1 MNSAISP
8 IEAWRTKNNVD
19 LSTSEKSVLDWRA
32 QRLAIAALI
41 PTVYEAGY
49 VLSMPLNGDDD
60 SGVDL
65 TISGSETLG
74 HRGGSVLDV
83 QVKSVR
89 DGSGSLRG
97 NKEDGFT
104 YDLDAT
110 TYNRLVRENILDFV
124 FVLVV
129 FEPDVD
135 WIRES
140 DEDII
145 QRCQRYMVHLLGRE
159 QTSNTKTQSIAISP
173 SDRLDSV
180 RLRKFIEAKPG
191 RKINV

>member
-1 MNSAISP
+1 MNSTFSP
-8 IEAWRTKNNVD
+8 IEAWRAKNNVD
-19 LSTSEKSVLDWRA
+19 SSASEKLVLDWRA

-89 DGSGSLRG
+89 DGAGSLRG
-97 NKEDGFT
+97 NKDDGFT
-104 YDLDAT
+104 YDLDAA
-110 TYNRLVRENILDFV
+110 TYNRLVKENVLDFV

-145 QRCQRYMVHLLGRE
+145 QRCQRYMVHLLGQE
-159 QTSNTKTQSIAISP
+159 QTSNTKTQSIVIRP

-180 RLRKFIEAKPG
+180 RLRRFIEAKPG
-191 RKINV
+191 RKHDV